1 MDLGFRGGR
10 IVLIFGW
17 VGQKVAILVWSSENV
32 LILGM
37 ARVRS
42 GDFMYRSGFVSN
54 PVDKT
59 LICGDF
65 LFNPKKTHSP
75 QYPCPGGARRRPQ
88 ALITWARTLNSMNHR
103 PRAIPHRHSTW
114 VHAYDLHAY
123 GIPVQMIPGLWN
135 EIIGD

>member
-10 IVLIFGW
+10 IVSNPVDKTL
-17 VGQKVAILVWSSENV
+17 KVAILVWCSENV

-59 LICGDF
+59 LICIDF
-65 LFNPKKTHSP
+65 LFNPKNKI
-75 QYPCPGGARRRPQ
+75 AF
-88 ALITWARTLNSMNHR
+88 AL
-103 PRAIPHRHSTW
+103 
-114 VHAYDLHAY
+114 
-123 GIPVQMIPGLWN
+123 G
-135 EIIGD
+135 

>member
-42 GDFMYRSGFVSN
+42 GDFMCRSGFVSN

-59 LICGDF
+59 LICVDF
-65 LFNPKKTHSP
+65 LFSP
-75 QYPCPGGARRRPQ
+75 
-88 ALITWARTLNSMNHR
+88 IMIHTL
-103 PRAIPHRHSTW
+103 
-114 VHAYDLHAY
+114 
-123 GIPVQMIPGLWN
+123 
-135 EIIGD
+135 EI

>member
-1 MDLGFRGGR
+1 MDLGFTGGR

-17 VGQKVAILVWSSENV
+17 VGQKVAILVWCSENV

-65 LFNPKKTHSP
+65 LFNPNVYSNRFFQSHRSNCVLYYTVVRQGTQSFRKIGYIHTAS
-75 QYPCPGGARRRPQ
+75 YSYAAAPCFSGAVFRRRQ
-88 ALITWARTLNSMNHR
+88 LRS
-103 PRAIPHRHSTW
+103 
-114 VHAYDLHAY
+114 
-123 GIPVQMIPGLWN
+123 
-135 EIIGD
+135 

>member
-1 MDLGFRGGR
+1 MVKCGESEKVFDEVWISGSWGGR
-10 IVLIFGW
+10 IVLIFGRA
-17 VGQKVAILVWSSENV
+17 GQKVAILVWCSENV

-65 LFNPKKTHSP
+65 LFNPF
-75 QYPCPGGARRRPQ
+75 RF
-88 ALITWARTLNSMNHR
+88 NS
-103 PRAIPHRHSTW
+103 
-114 VHAYDLHAY
+114 
-123 GIPVQMIPGLWN
+123 LWN
-135 EIIGD
+135 VRAYTAKSRSCIRV

>member
-1 MDLGFRGGR
+1 MVKCGESEKVFDKVWISGSGAALRGGR

-17 VGQKVAILVWSSENV
+17 AGQKVAILVWSSENV

-65 LFNPKKTHSP
+65 LFNPYIYIS
-75 QYPCPGGARRRPQ
+75 
-88 ALITWARTLNSMNHR
+88 
-103 PRAIPHRHSTW
+103 
-114 VHAYDLHAY
+114 
-123 GIPVQMIPGLWN
+123 
-135 EIIGD
+135 

>member
-1 MDLGFRGGR
+1 MDLGFTGGR

-17 VGQKVAILVWSSENV
+17 VGQKVAILVWCPENV

-65 LFNPKKTHSP
+65 LFNPINYSIRIQIQRCAPAGLIKRP
-75 QYPCPGGARRRPQ
+75 LARRDGTLRY
-88 ALITWARTLNSMNHR
+88 RT
-103 PRAIPHRHSTW
+103 A
-114 VHAYDLHAY
+114 
-123 GIPVQMIPGLWN
+123 
-135 EIIGD
+135 

>member
-1 MDLGFRGGR
+1 MDLGFTGGR

-17 VGQKVAILVWSSENV
+17 VGQKVAILVWCSENV

-65 LFNPKKTHSP
+65 LFNPFKKN
-75 QYPCPGGARRRPQ
+75 GARHG
-88 ALITWARTLNSMNHR
+88 AKLKIF
-103 PRAIPHRHSTW
+103 
-114 VHAYDLHAY
+114 
-123 GIPVQMIPGLWN
+123 
-135 EIIGD
+135 